1 MTVFKPTEY
10 IDSIYYADLFKI
22 NGKMCMLTGYG
33 KSVAAKIA
41 SNNESEADLGRD
53 GVALINRGRDLY
65 GRHDIGLISAKIPEN
80 PFPFHKIEKI
90 VHSLSEK
97 QTNQLFNNN
106 KEQPIPILVD
116 NKTIANEICKIP
128 YPALALESLISKEDY
143 IKLINPERR
152 YEKFIELTNN
162 IESIKFYLMP
172 HMKMVEYKASL
183 YQIITHKDYIHV

>member
-22 NGKMCMLTGYG
+22 NGRICMLTGYG

-53 GVALINRGRDLY
+53 GVALINRDRHLY
-65 GRHDIGLISAKIPEN
+65 GRCDIGYISAKISEI
-80 PFPFHKIEKI
+80 PFHKIEII
-90 VHSLSEK
+90 VHSLSEA
-97 QTNQLFNNN
+97 QTNQLFNN
-106 KEQPIPILVD
+106 KEQPIPVLVD
-116 NKTIANEICKIP
+116 NKTIANEMCKFP
-128 YPALALESLISKEDY
+128 YPALALASLISKENY

-152 YEKFIELTNN
+152 YKKFIELTNN

-183 YQIITHKDYIHV
+183 YQIITHKDYIHA